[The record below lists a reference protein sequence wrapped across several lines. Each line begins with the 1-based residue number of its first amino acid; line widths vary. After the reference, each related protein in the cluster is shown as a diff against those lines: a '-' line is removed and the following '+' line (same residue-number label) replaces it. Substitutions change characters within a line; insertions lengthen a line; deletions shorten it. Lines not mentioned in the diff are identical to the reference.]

1 MTQVILKLRSRRL
14 MQMNEVCVLLPESPA
29 GQAPSEY
36 FGQNKRYPVLWLLH
50 GATWDY
56 SGFLYYDKVEAM
68 LRGKDVMVVI
78 PSGLNSDFA
87 NHMEFAN
94 GYPMTDYFFEELMPY
109 IFRMFPASTAKEDNY
124 LAGYSMGGAA
134 ALMFGLLHPEKF
146 GQVGVLGS
154 SVRES
159 AFLEPCLDWTGE
171 EFRKAALANPRQFPT
186 EFGNPEGG
194 ITRKEINMIARYD
207 TVRDYVNSME
217 CTWERFADAVA
228 TGTVPKLL
236 FCCGDRDGCC
246 EKVLAFKKNA
256 ESLGE
261 TGIRYEFIPGYGHD
275 RSDIPLKRAI
285 GLWDADK
292 AW

>member
-1 MTQVILKLRSRRL
+1 MNQVILKLRSPKL
-14 MQMNEVCVLLPESPA
+14 MQMNEVCVLLPESPR
-29 GQAPSEY
+29 GQAPADY
-36 FGQNKRYPVLWLLH
+36 YGQQKQYPVLWLLH

-56 SGFLYYDKVEAM
+56 SCFLYYDRVMGM
-68 LRGKDVMVVI
+68 LQGKEVIVVM

-109 IFRMFPASTAKEDNY
+109 IYSMFPASSAKEDNY

-146 GQVGVLGS
+146 GKIGVLGS

-159 AFLEPCLDWTGE
+159 AFLRPCLEWTGE
-171 EFRKAALANPRQFPT
+171 QFRKAALADPRQFPT
-186 EFGNPEGG
+186 EFGNPEWG

-217 CTWERFADAVA
+217 CTWERFADAVKNDR
-228 TGTVPKLL
+228 VPNLL
-236 FCCGDRDGCC
+236 FCCGDQDGCY
-246 EKVLAFKKNA
+246 EKVKEFRTYA
-256 ESLGE
+256 ESLGV
-261 TGIRYEFIPGYGHD
+261 TDIQYEFIPGYNHD
-275 RSDIPLKRAI
+275 RSDVPLRRAI
-285 GLWDADK
+285 EIMGF
-292 AW
+292 